1 MLSRKIFIMMN
12 KILHN
17 SNTTL
22 MKKIWRLILCQ
33 KTHLRIQV
41 ILLTLLIQLI
51 LRIQLIQATQ
61 QMLQT
66 ARMKHQRIQRIS
78 HLNMM
83 NQTAIKLAMAAYAAI
98 HKYMANKIISN
109 KTHNNKYNI
118 IIIIFIGDICL
129 VRW

>member
-1 MLSRKIFIMMN
+1 MMN

-41 ILLTLLIQLI
+41 TLLTQLTLRIHLIQLT
-51 LRIQLIQATQ
+51 QL
-61 QMLQT
+61 MLQT
-66 ARMKHQRIQRIS
+66 VRMKHQRIRRIS

-83 NQTAIKLAMAAYAAI
+83 NQIAIKLSMAAYAAI
-98 HKYMANKIISN
+98 HRFRQIKSRVIKLIIIS
-109 KTHNNKYNI
+109 I
-118 IIIIFIGDICL
+118 IY
-129 VRW
+129 

>member
-1 MLSRKIFIMMN
+1 
-12 KILHN
+12 
-17 SNTTL
+17 

-33 KTHLRIQV
+33 KTHLRIQ
-41 ILLTLLIQLI
+41 ITLLIQLI
-51 LRIQLIQATQ
+51 LRIRLIQKTQ
-61 QMLQT
+61 LMLQT

-83 NQTAIKLAMAAYAAI
+83 NQTAIKLAMAAQAAI

>member
-1 MLSRKIFIMMN
+1 MN

-41 ILLTLLIQLI
+41 TLLTQLTLRIHLIQLI
-51 LRIQLIQATQ
+51 QL
-61 QMLQT
+61 MLQT
-66 ARMKHQRIQRIS
+66 VRMKHQRIRRIS

-83 NQTAIKLAMAAYAAI
+83 NQIAIKLSMAAYAAI
-98 HKYMANKIISN
+98 HRFWQIKSRVIKLIIIS
-109 KTHNNKYNI
+109 I
-118 IIIIFIGDICL
+118 I
-129 VRW
+129 